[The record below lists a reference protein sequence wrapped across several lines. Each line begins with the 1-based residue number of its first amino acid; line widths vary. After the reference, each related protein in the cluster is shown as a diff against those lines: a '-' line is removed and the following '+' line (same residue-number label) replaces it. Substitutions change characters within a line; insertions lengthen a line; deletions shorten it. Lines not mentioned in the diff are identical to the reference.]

1 MKSPDDDRT
10 RRRRVCACLLRSEY
24 DAVRGEVLKTAEMD
38 PDIRAGSAIYTRD
51 GQHLGEVGEIEGGA
65 FSSSA

>member
-1 MKSPDDDRT
+1 
-10 RRRRVCACLLRSEY
+10 
-24 DAVRGEVLKTAEMD
+24 MD